1 MDRDVHARFLRYRE
15 AYDYFAKAGQ
25 PQPQLDMAAFEK
37 ADAEQQALEQKGH
50 ARTDEEEA
58 RFVELTV
65 LLFRD

>member
-15 AYDYFAKAGQ
+15 AYDYFAKTGQ
-25 PQPQLDMAAFEK
+25 NQPQLDMKAFEA
-37 ADAEQQALEQKGH
+37 ADAEQVALEKKGH